1 MNPILATP
9 TLTPAKPSRVPD
21 LRAAAAEYDDPADL
35 EKKAAELVPE
45 QTETFPAGAANEQP
59 S

>member
-1 MNPILATP
+1 
-9 TLTPAKPSRVPD
+9 VPD